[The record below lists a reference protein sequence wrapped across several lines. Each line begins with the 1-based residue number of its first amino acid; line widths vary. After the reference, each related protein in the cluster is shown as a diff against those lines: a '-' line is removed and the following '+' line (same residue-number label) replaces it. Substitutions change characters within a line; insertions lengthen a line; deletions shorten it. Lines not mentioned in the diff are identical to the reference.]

1 MTNDKTYCIRSNKF
15 IEKYCTNTNCDRH
28 EKNEPV
34 NGGNHRQWVNFDECN
49 DYRTKDVEI
58 ICRIGNCLDC
68 SPAIAESIYEK
79 ADELS
84 LETKYS
90 MERVTNDIC
99 KIYRVYGYEFLIDMT
114 GDAYLGVI
122 YDLSNK

>member
-1 MTNDKTYCIRSNKF
+1 
-15 IEKYCTNTNCDRH
+15 
-28 EKNEPV
+28 
-34 NGGNHRQWVNFDECN
+34 
-49 DYRTKDVEI
+49 
-58 ICRIGNCLDC
+58 
-68 SPAIAESIYEK
+68 
-79 ADELS
+79 
-84 LETKYS
+84 

>member
-1 MTNDKTYCIRSNKF
+1 MKGVEDMSRSRELF
-15 IEKYCTNTNCDRH
+15 HFCAAM
-28 EKNEPV
+28 
-34 NGGNHRQWVNFDECN
+34 
-49 DYRTKDVEI
+49 DVEI